1 MVKNKDLAIQ
11 NGDKDINTVIL
22 NRRDYISKLSKVLKN
37 TSKFKRV
44 NIEERNALNHLIYMK
59 EQIIRLLKR

>member
-59 EQIIRLLKR
+59 EQIIRPLKR